1 MTSRR
6 LVKSAEAASYCGLS
20 VAAFRAWIKR
30 EHLRIKV
37 RGANL
42 YDLQAL
48 DFALNKMNGIA
59 EIPKA
64 ENDNLA
70 FERNM
75 RKVNRNATI
84 PRRRA

>member
-1 MTSRR
+1 MTEGR
-6 LVKSAEAASYCGLS
+6 LVKAVEAARYCGLS
-20 VAAFRAWIKR
+20 VAGFRAWIKR
-30 EHLRIKV
+30 THLRVKV
-37 RGANL
+37 KGAYL
-42 YDLQAL
+42 YDLQAI
-48 DFALNKMNGIA
+48 DYALNKMSGIA
-59 EIPKA
+59 EIPKP